1 MTNTNFLKAKMV
13 LHGDT
18 IQTLAAAIGINRQN
32 ASLKING
39 KRCFKQ
45 NEIALIAWRYKLNP
59 QEFKAI
65 FFCDDFYD
73 ERWDMNECQGMCRV
87 AR

>member
-18 IQTLAAAIGINRQN
+18 IQSLAQAIGINRQN

-45 NEIALIAWRYKLNP
+45 DEIAVIAWRYKLTP
-59 QEFKAI
+59 QEVKAI
-65 FFCDDFYD
+65 FLCD
-73 ERWDMNECQGMCRV
+73 ERAGSK
-87 AR
+87 